1 MKILFGA
8 LQEQKLQFKILLFWW
23 HNFNEFSITVCLF
36 HNAGLEKAISPIKN
50 SLVHDFMSLLKVKLE
65 LQLRCAVVSSLF
77 YDIFFSYCDLC

>member
-23 HNFNEFSITVCLF
+23 HNFNEFSITACLF

-50 SLVHDFMSLLKVKLE
+50 SLVHDFVIIKSETRTTIKV
-65 LQLRCAVVSSLF
+65 CSG
-77 YDIFFSYCDLC
+77 